1 MLYRDASR
9 NNGDARMARPRIG
22 DCPMTAAERA
32 RRYRQRRF
40 ERQRIAMRKP
50 ESATL
55 PALLAELREAVKGG
69 SVASVEGITRELVI
83 RAKVNRDASRNKP
96 DAREGEA

>member
-69 SVASVEGITRELVI
+69 SVASVEGITRELVT
-83 RAKVNRDASRNKP
+83 RTKANRDASRNGRKAMEG
-96 DAREGEA
+96 DA